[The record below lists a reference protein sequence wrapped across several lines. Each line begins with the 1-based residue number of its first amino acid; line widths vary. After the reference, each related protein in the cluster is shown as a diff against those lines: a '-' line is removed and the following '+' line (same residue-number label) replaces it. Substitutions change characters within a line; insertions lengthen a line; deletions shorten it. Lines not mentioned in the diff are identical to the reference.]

1 MHAFTEQEFPMKTI
15 PFLASALLAAS
26 FAHADTLAVRQPEK
40 PARKMQLSSP
50 DIRAGRLA
58 DAQVADGFG
67 CNGGNTSPALK
78 WSGVPANAKSLVLT
92 AYDPDAPTGSGF
104 WHWAVYNLPADA
116 SGLPAGG
123 GLPAGAVA
131 LNNDAGQA
139 GYIGACPPKGE
150 KAHRYIFTL
159 YALDS
164 RLDLPPA
171 ASPAVLGF
179 TLNGKILATAR
190 LTARYA
196 R

>member
-1 MHAFTEQEFPMKTI
+1 MI
-15 PFLASALLAAS
+15 
-26 FAHADTLAVRQPEK
+26 
-40 PARKMQLSSP
+40 
-50 DIRAGRLA
+50 
-58 DAQVADGFG
+58 
-67 CNGGNTSPALK
+67 
-78 WSGVPANAKSLVLT
+78 
-92 AYDPDAPTGSGF
+92 
-104 WHWAVYNLPADA
+104 
-116 SGLPAGG
+116 
-123 GLPAGAVA
+123 
-131 LNNDAGQA
+131 AGQA

-196 R
+196 H

>member
-1 MHAFTEQEFPMKTI
+1 MKTI

-50 DIRAGRLA
+50 DIRAGRLS

-123 GLPAGAVA
+123 ELPAGAVA

-139 GYIGACPPKGE
+139 GYIGACPPKGQN
-150 KAHRYIFTL
+150 HRYEITVTAVDVATL
-159 YALDS
+159 PNITADATPALVGFF
-164 RLDLPPA
+164 A
-171 ASPAVLGF
+171 NAHALGKAKV
-179 TLNGKILATAR
+179 TVRQAR
-190 LTARYA
+190 
-196 R
+196 

>member
-1 MHAFTEQEFPMKTI
+1 MKTI

-104 WHWAVYNLPADA
+104 WHWAVYNRSEEHTSEL
-116 SGLPAGG
+116 
-123 GLPAGAVA
+123 
-131 LNNDAGQA
+131 Q
-139 GYIGACPPKGE
+139 
-150 KAHRYIFTL
+150 
-159 YALDS
+159 
-164 RLDLPPA
+164 
-171 ASPAVLGF
+171 SPG
-179 TLNGKILATAR
+179 
-190 LTARYA
+190 
-196 R
+196 